1 MELTITNNREIK
13 PYKVAVKQFESETTT
28 LTFTR
33 DSYMYD
39 QVDLR
44 NYKAYAVTSIGGA
57 VDMTELTYEIV
68 GGKLV
73 ITWVVQE
80 NTLRQA
86 GNITYQ
92 IVFKENADDGEGTGV
107 FYTYEALLQCS
118 ESIDTDR
125 PIAANYPT
133 ILKQWLD
140 LINNLSGTISAGIVY
155 MGVGETLPVE
165 SRLAGQVYYQIEDAE
180 TYVGHF
186 EDYLGNKLGKVIGEH
201 QADADINK
209 LITHGDYICAGTL
222 LNAPINCTY
231 CMVRVTDTLVTDRV
245 IQEVYV
251 PADDNTVRVFV
262 RVVIGLETFGAWCE
276 QATKGTVAPNMV
288 LVSDANGNVV
298 SHANVSAQEL
308 NALNGY
314 ITGAGSI
321 ETRLGDVERGLTGEI
336 KWYAGSSVPEG
347 YLLCN
352 GSAMNRTTYARLFAA
367 IGTTWGVGN
376 GSTTFNLPNLI
387 GRVAWGAATAGTY
400 LEAGLP
406 NITGTIDEAYTGY
419 GSFNGSGAFESTS
432 GSTTGTRGGG
442 GGDPVNK
449 DITFNASKSNAIYG
463 KSNTVQPP
471 AATLMP
477 IIRY

>member
-1 MELTITNNREIK
+1 MELTILNNREIK

-57 VDMTELTYEIV
+57 VDMTELPYEIV
-68 GGKLV
+68 DGKLV

-80 NTLRQA
+80 YTLRNA

-140 LINNLSGTISAGIVY
+140 LINNMGGTISTGIIY
-155 MGVGETLPVE
+155 MGVGEAIPVE
-165 SRLAGQVYYQIEDAE
+165 TRLAGRLYYQIEDEA
-180 TYVGHF
+180 TYDGHF
-186 EDYLGNKLGKVIGEH
+186 EDNLGNKIGTFTGEY

-209 LITHGDYICAGTL
+209 MIAHGDYICSGTL
-222 LNAPINCTY
+222 LNAPIDCTY
-231 CMVRVTDTLVTDRV
+231 CMVRVTDTLATDRV

-251 PADDNTVRVFV
+251 PADDNTVRVFT
-262 RVVIGLETFGAWCE
+262 RAITGYETFGAWFE
-276 QATKGTVAPNMV
+276 LARKGTVEANMV
-288 LVSDANGNVV
+288 LVSDADGNVI
-298 SHANVSAQEL
+298 SHGNVSTQEL

-314 ITGAGSI
+314 VVGAGTV
-321 ETRLGDVERGLTGEI
+321 ETRLGKLVGFPDMSAKVGI
-336 KWYAGSSVPEG
+336 SSYPFKAPSDG
-347 YLLCN
+347 WLLV
-352 GSAMNRTTYARLFAA
+352 S
-367 IGTTWGVGN
+367 
-376 GSTTFNLPNLI
+376 
-387 GRVAWGAATAGTY
+387 
-400 LEAGLP
+400 
-406 NITGTIDEAYTGY
+406 YTLQ
-419 GSFNGSGAFESTS
+419 SS
-432 GSTTGTRGGG
+432 GSQQTHFYLNGLSFAWSTASYNNYDMYPTIQIPMRK
-442 GGDPVNK
+442 GDSFTV
-449 DITFNASKSNAIYG
+449 
-463 KSNTVQPP
+463 SNTAIFPTQGGFFP
-471 AATLMP
+471 M
-477 IIRY
+477 RKN

>member
-80 NTLRQA
+80 YTLRQA

-125 PIAANYPT
+125 PIAVNYPT

-140 LINNLSGTISAGIVY
+140 LINNLSGTIAAGIVY
-155 MGVGETLPVE
+155 MPVGGAIPVE
-165 SRLAGQVYYQIEDAE
+165 ARLAGQVYYQIEDAE

-186 EDYLGNKLGKVIGEH
+186 EDYLGHKLGKVVGES
-201 QADADINK
+201 QTDADINK
-209 LITHGDYICAGTL
+209 MITHGDYICSGSI

-231 CMVRVTDTLVTDRV
+231 CMVRVTDTLSTDRV

-251 PADDNTVRVFV
+251 PTDDNTVRVFV
-262 RVVIGLETFGAWCE
+262 RVVIGLDTFGAWSE
-276 QATKGTVAPNMV
+276 LARKGTVEPNMV
-288 LVSDANGNVV
+288 LVSDANGNIV
-298 SHANVSAQEL
+298 SHANVSTQEL
-308 NALNGY
+308 NALNGF
-314 ITGAGSI
+314 TVGAGTVQAQLDKKKGYVDYNTGVMAIGKELMDGYEAASI
-321 ETRLGDVERGLTGEI
+321 PQTFTAPYDCFITALIKLSSATAVVNVQVDDKLVEHLSGYSGANYDSRVRLFLKSGQVI
-336 KWYAGSSVPEG
+336 KFT
-347 YLLCN
+347 
-352 GSAMNRTTYARLFAA
+352 GSA
-367 IGTTWGVGN
+367 
-376 GSTTFNLPNLI
+376 STMSLQHFKWL
-387 GRVAWGAATAGTY
+387 
-400 LEAGLP
+400 
-406 NITGTIDEAYTGY
+406 
-419 GSFNGSGAFESTS
+419 
-432 GSTTGTRGGG
+432 
-442 GGDPVNK
+442 
-449 DITFNASKSNAIYG
+449 
-463 KSNTVQPP
+463 
-471 AATLMP
+471 
-477 IIRY
+477 

>member
-155 MGVGETLPVE
+155 MGVGQAIPVE

-209 LITHGDYICAGTL
+209 LITHGDYICSGTL

-231 CMVRVTDTLVTDRV
+231 CMVRVTDTLSTDKV

-276 QATKGTVAPNMV
+276 LAKKGTVAPNMV
-288 LVSDANGNVV
+288 LVSDANGNIV

-308 NALNGY
+308 NALNGF
-314 ITGAGSI
+314 IIGSG
-321 ETRLGDVERGLTGEI
+321 TVQTQLNSKKGYVDYSTAR
-336 KWYAGSSVPEG
+336 
-347 YLLCN
+347 YLL
-352 GSAMNRTTYARLFAA
+352 GTDSYAPVGDQTVTAPYDCMVA
-367 IGTTWGVGN
+367 IKISSLRPSSGTDPHWAVAHVYIDGFYVGN
-376 GSTTFNLPNLI
+376 ISCHTVGEANVGALGHAGNVLFLPVKSGQTI
-387 GRVAWGAATAGTY
+387 RVHA
-400 LEAGLP
+400 P
-406 NITGTIDEAYTGY
+406 D
-419 GSFNGSGAFESTS
+419 
-432 GSTTGTRGGG
+432 TTGINILAYNW
-442 GGDPVNK
+442 D
-449 DITFNASKSNAIYG
+449 
-463 KSNTVQPP
+463 
-471 AATLMP
+471 
-477 IIRY
+477 

>member
-1 MELTITNNREIK
+1 MELTILNNREIK

-68 GGKLV
+68 DGKLV

-80 NTLRQA
+80 YTLRQA

-92 IVFKENADDGEGTGV
+92 IVFKENADDGEGTAV

-133 ILKQWLD
+133 IMKQWLD
-140 LINNLSGTISAGIVY
+140 LINNMAGTISTGIVY
-155 MGVGETLPVE
+155 MGVGETIPVAN
-165 SRLAGQVYYQIEDAE
+165 RLAGRLYYQIKDEATLD
-180 TYVGHF
+180 GHF
-186 EDYLGNKLGKVIGEH
+186 EDNLGNKIGTFTGEY

-209 LITHGDYICAGTL
+209 MIAHGDYICAGTL
-222 LNAPINCTY
+222 LNAPIDCTY
-231 CMVRVTDTLVTDRV
+231 CMVRVTDTLSTDRV

-251 PADDNTVRVFV
+251 PADDNTLRVFT
-262 RVVIGLETFGAWCE
+262 RAITGYDTFGAWCE
-276 QATKGTVAPNMV
+276 LVKKGAITANMA

-298 SHANVSAQEL
+298 SHANVSSTEL

-314 ITGAGSI
+314 VVGGGTVES
-321 ETRLGDVERGLTGEI
+321 RLSKLEGGLTGEI
-336 KWYAGSSVPEG
+336 KWFAGSAVPEG
-347 YLLCN
+347 YLLCD
-352 GSAMNRTTYARLFAA
+352 GSKVSRTTYAKLFAA
-367 IGTTWGVGN
+367 IGTTWGTGD
-376 GSTTFNLPNLI
+376 GSTTFTLPNLI
-387 GRVAWGAATAGTY
+387 NRVAWGGSTSGAY
-400 LEAGLP
+400 KDAGLP
-406 NITGTIDEAYTGY
+406 NITGDSGTIYAG
-419 GSFNGSGAFESTS
+419 NGAASGAFTR
-432 GSTTGTRGGG
+432 STTPTGRSVSLNSSDQGWLSL
-442 GGDPVNK
+442 
-449 DITFNASKSNAIYG
+449 IFNASNANAIYG
-463 KSNTVQPP
+463 KSSTVQPP

-477 IIRY
+477 IIKY

>member
-140 LINNLSGTISAGIVY
+140 LINNMAGTISAGVIY

-165 SRLAGQVYYQIEDAE
+165 SRLAGRLYYQITDAD
-180 TYVGHF
+180 TYDGHF
-186 EDYLGNKLGKVIGEH
+186 EDNLGNKLGTFTGEH

-209 LITHGDYICAGTL
+209 MIAHGDYICAGTL
-222 LNAPINCTY
+222 LNAPIECDY

-245 IQEVYV
+245 IQEVYI
-251 PADDNTVRVFV
+251 PADDNTVRVFT
-262 RVVIGLETFGAWCE
+262 RAITGYDTFGAWCE
-276 QATKGTVAPNMV
+276 LAKKGTVEPNMV

-298 SHANVSAQEL
+298 SHGTVSATEL
-308 NALNGY
+308 SALNGFAY
-314 ITGAGSI
+314 GGGTVQTQLNSKKGYVDYS
-321 ETRLGDVERGLTGEI
+321 T
-336 KWYAGSSVPEG
+336 PE
-347 YLLCN
+347 YL
-352 GSAMNRTTYARLFAA
+352 
-367 IGTTWGVGN
+367 
-376 GSTTFNLPNLI
+376 
-387 GRVAWGAATAGTY
+387 AGT
-400 LEAGLP
+400 ETTAV
-406 NITGTIDEAYTGY
+406 
-419 GSFNGSGAFESTS
+419 S
-432 GSTTGTRGGG
+432 GSQTVTAPYDCFASIGIGCPSSSNTHVMGSVFIDGIQVGSLCAFVSKVGTRTDAVTSMCLPVKSGQTINVTVGTGGYT
-442 GGDPVNK
+442 K
-449 DITFNASKSNAIYG
+449 
-463 KSNTVQPP
+463 
-471 AATLMP
+471 
-477 IIRY
+477 IIAFPWN

>member
-1 MELTITNNREIK
+1 MELTILNNREIK

-44 NYKAYAVTSIGGA
+44 NYKAYAVTCIGGA

-68 GGKLV
+68 DGKLV

-80 NTLRQA
+80 YTLRQA

-133 ILKQWLD
+133 IMKQWLD

-155 MGVGETLPVE
+155 MGVGEAIPVE
-165 SRLAGQVYYQIEDAE
+165 TRLAGQIYYQIEDEE
-180 TYVGHF
+180 TFDGHF
-186 EDYLGNKLGKVIGEH
+186 EDYLGQRLGKVTGNY

-209 LITHGDYICAGTL
+209 MIAHGDYICAGTL
-222 LNAPINCTY
+222 LNAPIDCTY
-231 CMVRVTDTLVTDRV
+231 CMVRVTDTLSTDRV

-251 PADDNTVRVFV
+251 PADDNTLRVFT
-262 RVVIGLETFGAWCE
+262 RAITGYETFGAWCE
-276 QATKGTVAPNMV
+276 LAIKGTIEPNMV
-288 LVSDANGNVV
+288 LVSDVDGNVV
-298 SHANVSAQEL
+298 SHDKVTATELSAL
-308 NALNGY
+308 DGY
-314 ITGAGSI
+314 V
-321 ETRLGDVERGLTGEI
+321 LGGGTVEKRMSDVERGLPGEM
-336 KWYAGSSVPEG
+336 KWYAGTAVPTG

-352 GSAMNRTTYARLFAA
+352 GSAVSRTTYARLFEA
-367 IGTTWGVGN
+367 IGTTWGTGD
-376 GSTTFNLPNLI
+376 GSTTFALPNLI
-387 GRVAWGAATAGTY
+387 NRVAWGGSTSGAYKA
-400 LEAGLP
+400 AGLP
-406 NITGTIDEAYTGY
+406 NITGKTGVFENY
-419 GSFNGSGAFESTS
+419 QGNKMSSSGALFYSQYSEKLSI
-432 GSTTGTRGGG
+432 GGG
-442 GGDPVNK
+442 GTGYYYYVNL
-449 DITFNASKSNAIYG
+449 NASKSNSIYG
-463 KSNTVQPP
+463 TSSTVQPP
-471 AATLMP
+471 AATMMP
-477 IIRY
+477 IIKY

>member
-155 MGVGETLPVE
+155 MGVGQAIPVE

-180 TYVGHF
+180 TYDGHF

-209 LITHGDYICAGTL
+209 LITHGDYICSGTL

-231 CMVRVTDTLVTDRV
+231 CMVRVTDTLSTDKV

-276 QATKGTVAPNMV
+276 LAKKGTVAPNMV
-288 LVSDANGNVV
+288 LVSDANGNIV

-308 NALNGY
+308 NALNGFIIGSGTVQTQLNSKKGY
-314 ITGAGSI
+314 VDYSTGKTLVSAQSGNATVTAPYDCMVAIVIKYVKSSS
-321 ETRLGDVERGLTGEI
+321 GDNT
-336 KWYAGSSVPEG
+336 KF
-347 YLLCN
+347 
-352 GSAMNRTTYARLFAA
+352 GSAGVTVDSSY
-367 IGTTWGVGN
+367 VGN
-376 GSTTFNLPNLI
+376 ITCHPIESGYAYGMEGFATNTLFLPVKSGQSISVVPTSNNVLI
-387 GRVAWGAATAGTY
+387 QIAAY
-400 LEAGLP
+400 EW
-406 NITGTIDEAYTGY
+406 N
-419 GSFNGSGAFESTS
+419 
-432 GSTTGTRGGG
+432 
-442 GGDPVNK
+442 
-449 DITFNASKSNAIYG
+449 
-463 KSNTVQPP
+463 
-471 AATLMP
+471 
-477 IIRY
+477 